1 MKQNN
6 KTNYNRSTKWVKA
19 VAASSSLIL
28 GLLFLASFSIKRS
41 ATSLQVNATPPDSL
55 LFSFAVAGCNR
66 IDKNDMSPSNPSTAN
81 VVQLNRTFQDI
92 LALKNKPKYF
102 FFVGDMVIG
111 YVDNDT
117 ALLRTEL
124 TAWVALYEQSG
135 LRQAGVELVPTS
147 GNHEVLLGHDKPANA
162 DAEKIFLEIMKP
174 YIKNNNGPGIGGADG
189 LITDQSE
196 LTYSFD
202 YKNTHFVM
210 LSTDDVEKVS
220 KIPYHWVID
229 DLKDAKAKGA
239 EHIFALGH
247 KPAYCYPGEDGLGLY
262 PDERDSFWNA
272 LEQYH
277 AEAMIAAH
285 NHIYYRAQPD
295 AYKTYQVIAGN
306 GGSPLSGLAAS
317 PWQKNFGFVLI
328 EIYQSG
334 KVLLKE
340 YARDIPAD
348 GYLGDPT
355 NYPTTVRDSV
365 QITWGVY

>member
-1 MKQNN
+1 MKVNFF
-6 KTNYNRSTKWVKA
+6 SILP
-19 VAASSSLIL
+19 VACIVFL
-28 GLLFLASFSIKRS
+28 GSFSIRQPP
-41 ATSLQVNATPPDSL
+41 ASLQANRTPNDSL

-66 IDKNDMSPSNPSTAN
+66 IDKQDMSPSNPSTAN
-81 VVQLNRTFQDI
+81 VAQLNRTFQDI

-102 FFVGDMVIG
+102 FFVGDMVMG

-135 LRQAGVELVPTS
+135 LKQAGVELVPTS
-147 GNHEVLLGHDKPANA
+147 GNHEVLLGHDKPADA
-162 DAEKIFLEIMKP
+162 DAERIFLEIMKP
-174 YIKNNNGPGIGGADG
+174 YIRNNNGPAIGGPDS
-189 LITDQSE
+189 LKTDQSQ

-202 YKNTHFVM
+202 YRNTHFVM
-210 LSTDDVEKVS
+210 LSTDGVDKVS
-220 KIPYHWVID
+220 KIPYHWVTE
-229 DLKDAKAKGA
+229 DLKEAKQKGA

-262 PDERDSFWNA
+262 PNERDSFWNA
-272 LEQYH
+272 LEKCH

-295 AYKTYQVIAGN
+295 AYKTYQIVAGN
-306 GGSPLSGLAAS
+306 GGSPLSAFAAS
-317 PWQKNFGFVLI
+317 PWQKNFGFVLV
-328 EIYQSG
+328 EVYQSG

-348 GYLGDPT
+348 GYLGNPT

-365 QITWGVY
+365 DITWGNK